1 MVSQSSN
8 PESVKEGEGNVNEKG
23 SVRIGGGTRNEM
35 QPLDWAIQNRQVG
48 VTKVLLAAGADA
60 ATIATLSKW
69 AVRFEATKGNKTL
82 HDMLMVNREEDHG
95 GGPL

>member
-1 MVSQSSN
+1 M
-8 PESVKEGEGNVNEKG
+8 
-23 SVRIGGGTRNEM
+23 
-35 QPLDWAIQNRQVG
+35 
-48 VTKVLLAAGADA
+48 LLAAGADA

-69 AVRFEATKGNKTL
+69 TVRFEATKGNKTL